1 MLYLFSKGFKL
12 IYLDGYHSIF
22 TVIRKKCGYVNFL
35 PMQYFI
41 AVDQHKGI
49 SNAAKELHITQQ
61 TLSAHMAALEK
72 ELGCTLFTRRP
83 HFELTYAGRR
93 FLEYARSFCGEYDS
107 MRREFADIGSNESG
121 IVHVGIA
128 HTRSSTILPD
138 IIAEFQQRYPL
149 IQIASNEQTNSRI
162 LDALRAGERDIAI
175 ARFDTSAPE
184 FSARTLYSE
193 DVLLVVSKKLIEIDG
208 EPKLDESASARLS
221 DIPFFMSSNED
232 ITGRIGSAF
241 LRKSGLNPPIKA
253 YSDNA
258 ATLLSLCVRGLGA
271 CFCPNKLLYATL
283 SHEQL
288 ASVHVLSIGEQYDI
302 QIAHRAGAYLS
313 RPAAL
318 FEEFCLNY
326 FAKPTSAK

>member
-1 MLYLFSKGFKL
+1 M
-12 IYLDGYHSIF
+12 
-22 TVIRKKCGYVNFL
+22 NFL

-49 SNAAKELHITQQ
+49 STAAKELHITQQ

-93 FLEYARSFCGEYDS
+93 FLEYARNFCEEYDS
-107 MRREFADIGSNESG
+107 MHREFADIGSNESG

-138 IIAEFQQRYPL
+138 VIAAFQNRYPL

-162 LDALRAGERDIAI
+162 LDALRAGERDVAI
-175 ARFDTSAPE
+175 ARFDTGAPE
-184 FSARTLYSE
+184 FSVRTLYSE
-193 DVLLVVSKKLIEIDG
+193 DVLLVASKELFEIDG
-208 EPKLDESASARLS
+208 EPKLNADVFAKLS
-221 DIPFFMSSNED
+221 EIPFFMSSDED

-241 LRKSGLNPPIKA
+241 LRKYGLNPPVKA

-258 ATLLSLCVRGLGA
+258 ATLLGLCTKGLGA
-271 CFCPNKLLYATL
+271 CFCPDKLLFAAL
-283 SHEQL
+283 SPQQL
-288 ASVHVLSIGEQYDI
+288 GAVQVLPINERYNI
-302 QIAHRAGAYLS
+302 QIAHRLDAYLP

-326 FAKPTSAK
+326 FAKPTSFK